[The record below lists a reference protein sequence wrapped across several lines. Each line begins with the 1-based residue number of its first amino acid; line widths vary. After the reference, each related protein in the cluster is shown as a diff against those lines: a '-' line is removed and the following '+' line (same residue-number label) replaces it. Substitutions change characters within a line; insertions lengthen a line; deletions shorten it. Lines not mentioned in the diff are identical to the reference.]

1 MSQHI
6 LPGNPPIPLVLRR
19 SARAQ
24 RISLRVSRLDGRV
37 TLTLPNRVGES
48 EALDFARDKEDWL
61 RRHLADRPGQVT
73 IGFGATVPFL
83 GEERVIVSGPGRS
96 VQLKPGRVEVPG
108 SEEQVPAR
116 LVGFFKQSARGRLAE
131 ACDCYSGQLGR
142 DYARLTLR
150 DTRSRWGSCSSRG
163 ALMFSWRLVM
173 APRNV
178 MDYVAAHEVAH
189 LVEMNHSPAFWDVV
203 DDLYGDPTA
212 PRRWLRQNGETLHR
226 YRFGD

>member
-1 MSQHI
+1 MAEEHVDQLRKFIEAPPAQESAGGGDPVVRF
-6 LPGNPPIPLVLRR
+6 PGGDLWRRRLVHGHCPEFQDAKPPPV
-19 SARAQ
+19 AA
-24 RISLRVSRLDGRV
+24 
-37 TLTLPNRVGES
+37 
-48 EALDFARDKEDWL
+48 
-61 RRHLADRPGQVT
+61 H
-73 IGFGATVPFL
+73 PFL